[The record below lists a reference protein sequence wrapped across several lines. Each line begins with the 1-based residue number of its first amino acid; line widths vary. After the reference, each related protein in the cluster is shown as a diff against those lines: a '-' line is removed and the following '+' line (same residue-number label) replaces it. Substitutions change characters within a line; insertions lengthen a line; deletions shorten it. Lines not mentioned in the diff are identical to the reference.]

1 MSWAT
6 NYENAKNTN
15 NLFTN
20 LPANMEDGRFL
31 KDLKVDQ
38 DILNKETMAQLSI
51 QTNGDYRNYLQNNSA
66 AIMQSNSIT
75 AHNKTGN
82 MIYFTS
88 NNSHN
93 PPFHYNNSLDRRQPA
108 GYNESDLKN
117 YYLSREQLNRNMI
130 SPSIQPYK

>member
-6 NYENAKNTN
+6 NYENAKNAN

-38 DILNKETMAQLSI
+38 DILNKETMEQLSI
-51 QTNGDYRNYLQNNSA
+51 QTNGDYRKYLQNNSA

-82 MIYFTS
+82 MMYFT
-88 NNSHN
+88 
-93 PPFHYNNSLDRRQPA
+93 FIKRTT
-108 GYNESDLKN
+108 
-117 YYLSREQLNRNMI
+117 
-130 SPSIQPYK
+130 